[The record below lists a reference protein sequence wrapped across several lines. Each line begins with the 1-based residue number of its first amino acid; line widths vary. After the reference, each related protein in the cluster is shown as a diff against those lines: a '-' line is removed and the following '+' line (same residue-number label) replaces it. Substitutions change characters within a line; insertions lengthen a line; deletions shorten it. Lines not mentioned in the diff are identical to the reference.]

1 MIVQT
6 WGDVL
11 NQSLQE
17 LWGGVLMFVP
27 KFVIALIIF
36 IIGWVIAVA
45 LGKIVEQ
52 IVKALKVD
60 LALKSLGVE
69 EPLDRAGMKLDAGAF
84 LGGLVRWFVILVFVL
99 AASYRIFERRC
110 VGIYSSSNCCRFDFG
125 CRRVIS

>member
-99 AASYRIFERRC
+99 AAID
-110 VGIYSSSNCCRFDFG
+110 VFG
-125 CRRVIS
+125 LTQVTEYINRSKDKHQ